1 MKPQPDA
8 YVFNEGRSRLI
19 LHYADINQAYIV
31 YREDGIDYY
40 GAPIQGNVK
49 VHNEFSDA
57 KADYDDRVNFIKEL
71 EAIKG
76 DVKINDAAIK
86 FLDAKIEELK
96 AEFDNPLL

>member
-31 YREDGIDYY
+31 YREDGTDYY

-57 KADYDDRVNFIKEL
+57 KADYDKRVKFIRQL
-71 EAIKG
+71 EKTALM
-76 DVKINDAAIK
+76 AE
-86 FLDAKIEELK
+86 LDAEEL
-96 AEFDNPLL
+96 FGGDT

>member
-31 YREDGIDYY
+31 YREDGTDYY

-57 KADYDDRVNFIKEL
+57 KADYDKRVKFIEQLDRLAGLGEQNAEEL
-71 EAIKG
+71 FGG
-76 DVKINDAAIK
+76 DV
-86 FLDAKIEELK
+86 
-96 AEFDNPLL
+96 

>member
-8 YVFNEGRSRLI
+8 YVFNEGRSRII

-49 VHNEFSDA
+49 VHNQFSDA
-57 KADYDDRVNFIKEL
+57 KADYDGRVTAIEHMDAFINNVEQ
-71 EAIKG
+71 E
-76 DVKINDAAIK
+76 V
-86 FLDAKIEELK
+86 EEL
-96 AEFDNPLL
+96 FGGDL

>member
-40 GAPIQGNVK
+40 GAPIQGNVR
-49 VHNEFSDA
+49 VHNQFSDA
-57 KADYDDRVNFIKEL
+57 KADYDGRV
-71 EAIKG
+71 
-76 DVKINDAAIK
+76 AAIEHMDT
-86 FLDAKIEELK
+86 FINNVEQEADMLFGSDEM
-96 AEFDNPLL
+96 

>member
-31 YREDGIDYY
+31 YREDGTDYY

-57 KADYDDRVNFIKEL
+57 KADYDDRVNFIKKL
-71 EAIKG
+71 EATQVKFNKIDKMVLQAELDAEELFGG
-76 DVKINDAAIK
+76 DV
-86 FLDAKIEELK
+86 
-96 AEFDNPLL
+96 

>member
-1 MKPQPDA
+1 MKPQADA

-31 YREDGIDYY
+31 YREDGTDYY

-71 EAIKG
+71 EATQVKFDKIDQMVLQAEQDAEELFGG
-76 DVKINDAAIK
+76 DV
-86 FLDAKIEELK
+86 
-96 AEFDNPLL
+96 

>member
-31 YREDGIDYY
+31 YREDGTDYY

-57 KADYDDRVNFIKEL
+57 KADYDDRVAFIKKLDRLASQGEQDVDEL
-71 EAIKG
+71 FGG
-76 DVKINDAAIK
+76 DI
-86 FLDAKIEELK
+86 
-96 AEFDNPLL
+96 

>member
-57 KADYDDRVNFIKEL
+57 KADYDGRVNSIKEL
-71 EAIKG
+71 EATQ
-76 DVKINDAAIK
+76 VKFNKIDQMQAAET
-86 FLDAKIEELK
+86 IEEL
-96 AEFDNPLL
+96 FGGDT

>member
-31 YREDGIDYY
+31 YREDGIHTNC
-40 GAPIQGNVK
+40 PFQGNVK

-57 KADYDDRVNFIKEL
+57 KADYDNRVKFIQQLDRLAGLGEQDADEL
-71 EAIKG
+71 LGG
-76 DVKINDAAIK
+76 DI
-86 FLDAKIEELK
+86 
-96 AEFDNPLL
+96 